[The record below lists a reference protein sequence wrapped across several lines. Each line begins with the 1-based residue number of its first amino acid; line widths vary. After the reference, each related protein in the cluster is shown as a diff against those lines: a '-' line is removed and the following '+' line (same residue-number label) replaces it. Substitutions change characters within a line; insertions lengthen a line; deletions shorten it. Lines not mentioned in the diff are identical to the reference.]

1 MLYAKDLR
9 LIIPEE
15 RNTLHSLDCELLTKV
30 YIDLLDKKE
39 PTFDLSI
46 KDTNTSNNDQIDLK
60 NRKGII
66 VEICEEEVKE
76 HKNFLKRI
84 FQSLLSL
91 ISFLLVI

>member
-1 MLYAKDLR
+1 M
-9 LIIPEE
+9 
-15 RNTLHSLDCELLTKV
+15 LTKV

-66 VEICEEEVKE
+66 VEISEEEAKE
-76 HKNFLKRI
+76 HKNFLKKNI
-84 FQSLLSL
+84 PK
-91 ISFLLVI
+91 SFILN